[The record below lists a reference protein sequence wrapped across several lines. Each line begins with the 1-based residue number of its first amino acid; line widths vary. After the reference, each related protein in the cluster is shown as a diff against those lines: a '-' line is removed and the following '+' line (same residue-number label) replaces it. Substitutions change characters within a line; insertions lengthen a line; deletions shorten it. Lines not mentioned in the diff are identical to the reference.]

1 MENTKNIDWGNL
13 PFGYYKTDYN
23 VRCYNKNGK
32 WGALEIS
39 SSEYVP
45 MHMAA
50 TALHYGQ
57 EAFEGLK
64 AYRGKDGKVR
74 LFRWEENAR
83 RMRNSADGVMM
94 AEVPDELFYEAITTA
109 IKLNTDYIPPYG
121 TGASLYLRPLLIGSG
136 PQVGVKPAT
145 EYMFM
150 VFVTPVG
157 PYFKEGFKP
166 VEVELVRDYDRA
178 APKGTGNIKVGG
190 NYAAGM
196 RPAHRAHQDGFS
208 SVLFLDSLEKKYID
222 EAGPANFFGIKNGT
236 YVTPKSDSILPSI
249 TNMSLETIAND
260 IGLKVERRR
269 VPFEELETFEET
281 GACGTAAIIS
291 PIKRIFDRINNKN
304 YEYGNIAGPYSTKLY
319 LTLRAIQEGE
329 IEDKHQ
335 WTTILE
341 GL

>member
-23 VRCYNKNGK
+23 VRCYFKNGK
-32 WGALEIS
+32 WGELEIS

-64 AYRGKDGKVR
+64 AYRGKDGQVR
-74 LFRWEENAR
+74 LFRWNENAS
-83 RMRNSADGVMM
+83 RMRRSADGVMM
-94 AEVPDELFYEAITTA
+94 AEVPDSLFYEAITKV
-109 IKLNTDYIPPYG
+109 IKLNADYIPPYG

-136 PQVGVKPAT
+136 PQVGVKPAL

-196 RPAHRAHQDGFS
+196 RPAHRAHHDGFS
-208 SVLFLDSLEKKYID
+208 SVLFLDALEKKYID
-222 EAGPANFFGIKNGT
+222 EAGPANFFGIRDGI
-236 YVTPKSDSILPSI
+236 YITPQSDSILPSI
-249 TNMSLETIAND
+249 TNMSLEAIAND
-260 IGLKVERRR
+260 IGLKVERRK
-269 VPFEELETFEET
+269 VPFEELETFEEV

-291 PIKRIFDRINNKN
+291 PIKRIFDRVNNKN
-304 YEYGNIAGPYSTKLY
+304 YEYGTIAGPYSTKLY
-319 LTLRAIQEGE
+319 ITLRAIQEGE
-329 IEDKHQ
+329 IEDTHH
-335 WTTILE
+335 WTTIVE
-341 GL
+341 GV